1 MVLGFETRGP
11 QIFAKLENGGPE
23 VDMQMWRRRADMAP
37 ESALPLFV
45 PFIPYTDRFR
55 VSLETWNVDNPYRH
69 SAQRTRDPE
78 TADT

>member
-1 MVLGFETRGP
+1 
-11 QIFAKLENGGPE
+11 
-23 VDMQMWRRRADMAP
+23 MWRRRADMAP

-69 SAQRTRDPE
+69 SAQRIRDPE
-78 TADT
+78 TADTRTHRMGETYSIVTMLSIQ